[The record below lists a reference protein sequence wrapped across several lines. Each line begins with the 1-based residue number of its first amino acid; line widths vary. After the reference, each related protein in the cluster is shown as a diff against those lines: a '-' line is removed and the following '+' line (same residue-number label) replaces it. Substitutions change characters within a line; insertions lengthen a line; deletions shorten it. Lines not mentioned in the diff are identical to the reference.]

1 MLQSMPTRLARQQ
14 ITHYI
19 CKKYREEGSGI
30 PNNAGILFCCMC
42 RPIKSDAVIVSLI
55 KLGGTELWL
64 TCQKKATKNFWKN

>member
-19 CKKYREEGSGI
+19 CKKYKEEGSGI
-30 PNNAGILFCCMC
+30 PNNAGILFCFMC

-55 KLGGTELWL
+55 K
-64 TCQKKATKNFWKN
+64 